1 MGQYSKVLVAI
12 DGTQE
17 SENILNKALGLVDGK
32 GASLSVV
39 VVFENLIGTYTY
51 ELSMGDFEKAQQEFQ
66 SAFCEEVKTML
77 AKKFPAIAADAV
89 HFLRGKAGDEIKK
102 FAKDNSFD
110 LVVIGSHGQGALK
123 SAILGSTANA
133 VLHGIHC
140 DVYTVR
146 V

>member
-17 SENILNKALGLVDGK
+17 SENILNKALSLVDGK

-51 ELSMGDFEKAQQEFQ
+51 ELNMGDFEKAQQEFQ
-66 SAFCEEVKTML
+66 TAFCEEVKTML
-77 AKKFPAIAADAV
+77 AKKFPSIAAKDV

-102 FAKDNSFD
+102 FAQDNNYD